1 MEARGARGDDGHAI
15 ARRMRDLVIL
25 GGGTAGW
32 MAAAVLA
39 RGLGRG
45 VRLTLVE
52 SAAIGTVG
60 VGEATIPQ
68 IRHLNSFLGLDEAEF
83 LKASAGTIKLGIR
96 FEGWWRPAAG
106 YIHAFSDIGVPA
118 GLIGFHHYWLR
129 ARRQLGED
137 AAGDLWDH
145 SLNAVAA
152 GRDRFAPMERV
163 GETPIAGIRH
173 AYHFDASRYAGLL
186 RRHAESMGVH
196 RIEGRVVG
204 VERVTETGDI
214 AALRLDDGRRVA
226 GDFFIDCS
234 GFRGLLIAGEMK
246 AGFEDWSHWLP
257 CDRAVAI
264 GCEATRPFRPF
275 TQAFACDAGWQW
287 RIPLRHRTGNGHVY
301 ASDLIDDETAA
312 RALLDRLDGAAI
324 GEPRVIRFR
333 AGRRRAAWVGN
344 CLALGL
350 AAGFLEPLE
359 STSIHL
365 VQSGLQRFLEMWPA
379 RRPSSV
385 LVAEYNRRTA
395 EEWEAIRDFLILHY
409 HLNARPE
416 GELWR
421 ACREM
426 AIPDRLAHRIALFR
440 ESARLYPE
448 PAELF
453 TEMAW
458 LQVMIGQGVMPRDHH
473 PIADLMPADELAS
486 FLERI
491 RIVIARA
498 VAAMPT
504 HDDFLLRIEG

>member
-1 MEARGARGDDGHAI
+1 MKAGADSG
-15 ARRMRDLVIL
+15 RMRDIVIL

-39 RGLGRG
+39 RGLGNA
-45 VRLTLVE
+45 VRITLVE

-68 IRHLNSFLGLDEAEF
+68 IQHLNRFLGLDEGEF
-83 LKASAGTIKLGIR
+83 LKASEGTIKLGIR
-96 FEGWWRPAAG
+96 FEGWWRADAG
-106 YIHAFSDIGVPA
+106 YIHAFSDIGVAA

-129 ARRQLGED
+129 ARKELGPET
-137 AAGDLWDH
+137 AGDLWDH

-152 GRDRFAPMERV
+152 ARARFAPMDRV
-163 GETPIAGIRH
+163 GETPVPGTRH
-173 AYHFDASRYAGLL
+173 AYHFDASLYARLL
-186 RRHAESMGVH
+186 RSHAESMEVR
-196 RIEGRVVG
+196 RIEGRVVA
-204 VERVTETGDI
+204 VERVAESGEI
-214 AALRLDDGRRVA
+214 AALLLDDERRVA

-234 GFRGLLIAGEMK
+234 GFRALLIESEMQ

-257 CDRAVAI
+257 CDRAVAV
-264 GCEATRPFRPF
+264 GCAPVRPYPPF
-275 TQAFACDAGWQW
+275 TQAFARPAGWQW

-301 ASDLIDDETAA
+301 ASALIDDDEAT
-312 RALLDRLDGAAI
+312 RTLLDHLDGAPV

-350 AAGFLEPLE
+350 AGGFLEPLE

-379 RRPSSV
+379 RPASPA
-385 LVAEYNRRTA
+385 LVAEYNHRTA
-395 EEWEAIRDFLILHY
+395 KEWEAIRDFLILHY
-409 HLNARPE
+409 HRNARTD

-426 AIPDRLAHRIALFR
+426 TIPDRLAQRLALFA
-440 ESARLYPE
+440 ESARIYPE
-448 PAELF
+448 PDELF

-458 LQVMIGQGVMPRDHH
+458 LQVMIGQGLYPNDHH
-473 PIADLMPADELAS
+473 PIADLMPADELAD
-486 FLERI
+486 FLARI
-491 RIVIARA
+491 REIIARA
-498 VAAMPT
+498 VSAMPS
-504 HDDFLLRIEG
+504 HDEFLARIS